1 MKQYEEL
8 FINGSRVNIGD
19 TNITL
24 EWKSVIFSDISKYV
38 ASHSYTVKLPMTQHN
53 RRIFASMETMEKA
66 EAEDTRAVVGK
77 RMSARYYC
85 NGVDLLGDANA
96 YLMGTDGENYKI
108 TLTWNAVTGFKE
120 MSEEER
126 KIPEVLSTDLNGNEV
141 MHTVPYEDYYN
152 SIIDPNL
159 HDNVLALDYYNG
171 VPPVRYIGTL
181 PSFKVT
187 WIIARLLDHYGIPHS
202 LNTMIATED
211 DDDLLNSLYCPM
223 TTLNDTEK
231 GQYYSVFRE
240 DFGAT
245 CADDGHVRILGS
257 GMRTLNSFS
266 PVYSSP
272 FFNPRVT
279 GAYDG
284 DYSQYFCGWI
294 GKHELMKY
302 KVKPHIRLF
311 VCEEDVELN
320 TRVRTTEWMEAF
332 LLQNLTLELMNG
344 TGTEDVTSVLSL
356 KPTFVSGEWRRPVD
370 ATHSV
375 TYFEVRFEND
385 EEESESNDGL
395 EIGDITGIKS
405 VDALKSLRRIRR
417 FMLKGVSRA
426 FFYYKPAFDI
436 EKATLTSMRTGTYPQ
451 AYDNYATVTP
461 VFTEGSYIEPY
472 SNEKLVGHELSLE
485 PNMPDMKP
493 MDFIKGV
500 LRLTGM
506 FPYMKDGELCFARY
520 GKLIDNMPYAPD
532 WSDFV
537 TGNPVL
543 PKSISLSVS
552 NFNRR
557 NWMRYKDDDED
568 NPKYSGY
575 FDVADES
582 LNDEDDL
589 FTLPFASHGQMDD
602 GRALVPVFENGTV
615 QTSYSLPTGWMLI
628 RFQILNIYRNC
639 VEDVAGF
646 VFKEAKPHIGRRVKS
661 SYWSMP
667 LTTENLF
674 TKNLDKLSFEGLS
687 FADPDSI
694 VRQRYRVFEE
704 ILKTPYI
711 IKVTMDIDEVTLRD
725 LNFTVPVF
733 LRQYSSYFGVIS
745 IKRKSEGEC
754 TVELVR
760 IPNSLLNN

>member
-8 FINGSRVNIGD
+8 FINGQRVNVGD

-53 RRIFASMETMEKA
+53 RRIFAGMEMLEKA

-108 TLTWNAVTGFKE
+108 TLTWNAITGFKE
-120 MSEEER
+120 MNEEER
-126 KIPEVLSTDLNGNEV
+126 KISEILVSDLQDGETI
-141 MHTVPYEDYYN
+141 HTVPYQDSYN
-152 SIIDPNL
+152 SIIDPSL
-159 HDNVLALDYYNG
+159 EDKVLALDYYNG

-187 WIIARLLDHYGIPHS
+187 WIMASLLDHYGIPHR
-202 LNTMIATED
+202 LGTMVANED
-211 DDDLLNSLYCPM
+211 DDELLDSLYCPM
-223 TTLNDTEK
+223 TTLNDNERE
-231 GQYYSVFRE
+231 QYYTVFRE

-245 CADDGHVRILGS
+245 CADDGHVRLLGS
-257 GMRTLNSFS
+257 KMTTLNAF
-266 PVYSSP
+266 YSTM
-272 FFNPRVT
+272 FFNGRVI

-284 DYSQYFCGWI
+284 DHNQYFSGWV
-294 GKHELMKY
+294 GKRELMKY

-311 VCEEDVELN
+311 ISEEDVELD

-356 KPTFVSGEWRRPVD
+356 KPTTVSGEWRKSVD

-375 TYFEVRFEND
+375 TYFEVRFEN
-385 EEESESNDGL
+385 EEEEAEDDDSLKL
-395 EIGDITGIKS
+395 EDITRIGT
-405 VDALKSLRRIRR
+405 VEALKTLRRIRR

-436 EKATLTSMRTGTYPQ
+436 EKATLMSMRTGTYPQ

-461 VFTEGSYIEPY
+461 VYTEGSYIEPY
-472 SNEKLVGHELSLE
+472 SDDKLVGHEIYVE
-485 PNMPDMKP
+485 PNLPDMKP
-493 MDFIKGV
+493 MEFIKGV

-506 FPYMKDGELCFARY
+506 FPYMKDGELRFARY
-520 GKLIDNMPYAPD
+520 GKLIENIPDAPD
-532 WSDFV
+532 WSDFI
-537 TGNPVL
+537 TGDPVL
-543 PKSISLSVS
+543 PKSMSLSVS

-568 NPKYSGY
+568 SPKYSGY

-582 LNDEDDL
+582 LSKEDDL
-589 FTLPFASHGQMDD
+589 FTLPFVSHGQMED
-602 GRALVPVFENGTV
+602 GRALVPIFESGTV
-615 QTSYSLPTGWMLI
+615 QTSYSLPTNWMLL
-628 RFQILNIYRNC
+628 RLLWFNLNC

-667 LTTENLF
+667 LTPRNLL
-674 TKNLDKLSFEGLS
+674 TQNLDKLSFEGLS
-687 FADPDSI
+687 FADPNSI

-704 ILKTPYI
+704 ILKAPYI